1 MTESLSIADHLR
13 LHGAQRAFD
22 AARLR
27 YVRGQVA
34 QAVAAGLRPLQHE
47 RMALLK
53 ATERMQAA
61 LDFHE
66 GKVARARARY
76 QRGRAGR
83 AWSTVVEP
91 PTFLDRIGTFGLSD
105 YLYRNW
111 RLWTFCREEVLA
123 ELSGTRSRLSDVL
136 EQMNAIVRKHEAVI
150 ERKLSTPAGLREALA
165 SDEHLA
171 LAHGR
176 LSHAMIPRV
185 TFVP

>member
-1 MTESLSIADHLR
+1 VIERLSIADHLR
-13 LHGAQRAFD
+13 LHAAQRAFE

-83 AWSTVVEP
+83 AWSSVVER
-91 PTFLDRIGTFGLSD
+91 PTLLDRIGTLGISD
-105 YLYRNW
+105 RLYRNW
-111 RLWTFCREEVLA
+111 RLWTFCREEVVA
-123 ELSGTRSRLSDVL
+123 ELSGTRNRLSDVL
-136 EQMNAIVRKHEAVI
+136 EQMNAIVKKHEALI
-150 ERKLSTPAGLREALA
+150 ERKLGTPAGLREALA
-165 SDEHLA
+165 SDDHFA
-171 LAHGR
+171 LAHSR
-176 LSHAMIPRV
+176 LSHAMTPPIP
-185 TFVP
+185 FLP